1 MTDSTASPWAIRIL
15 AHGSEPAGE
24 LLPNDSNWRR
34 HSPAQQR
41 ALGAAIGQ
49 VGLVA
54 EVIVNLRS
62 AESWGDKRDVKVLVD
77 GHLRAALALQQGE
90 STELPVG
97 YVDLAPDE
105 ECLVLASLDP
115 IGAMATAD
123 QAKLSELL
131 AALDSQDDQVRG
143 LLEQIARQQH
153 VELPVAGGLFDPDE
167 VPEPPTDPISR
178 PGDLWLLGPHRLLCG
193 DSTEAATVERLMASE
208 RAVAMF
214 TDPPYLVNYDGGN
227 HPQTW
232 GADGR
237 TISSKD
243 KTKHWDAYRD
253 HDQAVGFY
261 CDFLAAALAGALCAS
276 PAIYQWFG
284 MMRMPLVAEAWVA
297 NNIKLHQVVI
307 WRKSRP
313 VLGRCWFMWNYEPC
327 AVGWIEGRQP
337 VAQRRPPAN
346 APAVWEVDQKEGVE
360 AGLGAVHPTIKPVE
374 LIRRPIRW
382 HTKPGELLYEPFS
395 GSGTAIIAA
404 EQLGRRCY
412 ALELSPAFCDVA
424 VTRWQRFTGKEAT
437 LEGNGRSFAELAA
450 ERLPEPAAKAGE
462 N

>member
-1 MTDSTASPWAIRIL
+1 MSRTSTTPWRSRITGQGTLKVAEARSHALNFRLHPPGQSQALAASL
-15 AHGSEPAGE
+15 
-24 LLPNDSNWRR
+24 D
-34 HSPAQQR
+34 
-41 ALGAAIGQ
+41 Q
-49 VGLVA
+49 VGWVQQ
-54 EVIVNLRS
+54 VVVNTTTGNLI
-62 AESWGDKRDVKVLVD
+62 D
-77 GHLRAALALQQGE
+77 GHLRVELAKERGE
-90 STELPVG
+90 GELPCLFVE
-97 YVDLAPDE
+97 LEPDE
-105 ECLVLASLDP
+105 ERLVLASLDP
-115 IGAMATAD
+115 IAAMATAD
-123 QAKLSELL
+123 RARLHELL
-131 AALDSQDDQVRG
+131 GAIESQDEQVRG
-143 LLEQIARQQH
+143 LIEQIARQQH
-153 VELPVAGGLFDPDE
+153 VELPSTGGLVDPDAL
-167 VPEPPTDPISR
+167 PELPAAPLSR

-261 CDFLAAALAGALCAS
+261 CDFLAAALAGALCPS

-412 ALELSPAFCDVA
+412 ALELSPAFVDVA

-437 LEGNGRSFAELAA
+437 LDDGHSFAEIAA